1 MSGWGRKLRKWTG
14 NQEHKKKCLH
24 FTFDF
29 IKAQMRR
36 KQTSN
41 KRFMKIDFDSVM
53 VILQI
58 VIIIWWNVNFD
69 CFHGVPGRHC
79 YFPGAGV
86 NVSVKT
92 HLKGQFSF
100 ISQLRFCCTCGC
112 RDVWTLVWSHTP
124 VEVTEPGLSRLC
136 SLPTVTLPVVTGGFS
151 HWSNTSVTQGLVYWK
166 RSLRFLASRGH
177 CAFPHWETF
186 CKECPRKPEGQ
197 YVRVRVCS
205 YFALLFF
212 KIHSVAALHQ
222 WAEYSN
228 FLSVLSRLGT
238 HIKQ

>member
-1 MSGWGRKLRKWTG
+1 MF
-14 NQEHKKKCLH
+14 H
-24 FTFDF
+24 F
-29 IKAQMRR
+29 IKMQIRR

-41 KRFMKIDFDSVM
+41 KRLMKIDFDSVM
-53 VILQI
+53 VILPI
-58 VIIIWWNVNFD
+58 VMIIWWNVNFD
-69 CFHGVPGRHC
+69 CLHGVPGSHW

-86 NVSVKT
+86 NVRVKT

-100 ISQLRFCCTCGC
+100 ISQLRFCCFVWLFFSFTCGC

-124 VEVTEPGLSRLC
+124 VEVTECDWSEPGLSRLC

-166 RSLRFLASRGH
+166 RSLRFWASRGH

-186 CKECPRKPEGQ
+186 VKNAPENRKCNMC
-197 YVRVRVCS
+197 VRVCRK
-205 YFALLFF
+205 LLCFTFF
-212 KIHSVAALHQ
+212 KIRSVAALHQ

-228 FLSVLSRLGT
+228 FLSVLSGLRT